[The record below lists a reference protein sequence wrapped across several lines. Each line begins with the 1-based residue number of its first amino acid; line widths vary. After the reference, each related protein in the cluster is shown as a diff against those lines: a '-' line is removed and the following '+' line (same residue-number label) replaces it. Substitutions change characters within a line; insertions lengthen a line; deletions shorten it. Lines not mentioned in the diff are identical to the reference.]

1 MGLVTNQRPA
11 KELFKPY
18 TDEEKAALAKK
29 YTPTQMRVIEAGEEV
44 VTAEDLDNRGVIR
57 TDIGTLP
64 YLDDLSVLRTV
75 VDKKPQYSGPIDP
88 NTRFMTE
95 DELGRSLS
103 DYIDKLKAE
112 HPEPS
117 PDDPDYRSKLHPNRV
132 ELERAIYETPSFMGT
147 YGPLPYSPSAV
158 APKIPKS
165 FSVEDGRKKIVV
177 EEEED
182 QRDPDGVYKNLQKQT
197 GYTLDEILN
206 FKVKVLVTHRVVN
219 QTRLG
224 KVDSLYCLAIAG
236 NGNGRLGIGQA
247 KGQEAENTS
256 TLAKMAAI
264 RNMQPIPRYEER
276 TIFGEVEG
284 KVSAVEV
291 KLSARPPG
299 MVSLS
304 QYGYNLT

>member
-1 MGLVTNQRPA
+1 
-11 KELFKPY
+11 
-18 TDEEKAALAKK
+18 
-29 YTPTQMRVIEAGEEV
+29 
-44 VTAEDLDNRGVIR
+44 
-57 TDIGTLP
+57 
-64 YLDDLSVLRTV
+64 

-95 DELGRSLS
+95 DELGRSFS
-103 DYIDKLKAE
+103 NYIDELKAE
-112 HPEPS
+112 HPKPAR
-117 PDDPDYRSKLHPNRV
+117 DDPDYRNKLHPTRV
-132 ELERAIYETPSFMGT
+132 ELERAMYETPSFMGT
-147 YGPLPYSPSAV
+147 YGPLPFSPSAV
-158 APKIPKS
+158 APKIPKT
-165 FSVEDGRKKIVV
+165 FSVEDGRKKIEV

-182 QRDPDGVYKNLQKQT
+182 QRDPDGIYQNLQKQT
-197 GYTLDEILN
+197 GYTLDEIFN

-256 TLAKMAAI
+256 TMAKMAAI

-299 MVSLS
+299 KVSFTS
-304 QYGYNLT
+304 ISTYSHQI